1 MIVNFTPT
9 GMVPTKQTAPS
20 VPLQAHEIV
29 EQVHAAHEVG
39 ITMVHLHARNA
50 DATPSSKVEDYA
62 PILEGIRAH
71 CPELVICTS
80 LSGRN
85 VIDPVL
91 RSEVLSLK
99 PDLASLTLSSLNFF
113 SQASLNA
120 PDTIQQLAANIR
132 EAGAKPE
139 LEVFDLGMM
148 NYLHYLQRKR
158 LVEAPFYINILL
170 GNIAGAQLNPS
181 SVGALLQE
189 APENS
194 HIALAGIGQTQFD
207 SHMMALSLNLGV
219 RIGLED
225 NTWFDRDRN
234 RPATNLTLLKRLHAL
249 MELSERKLC
258 TAKEFGEMGF
268 YNSHRNLK

>member
-20 VPLQAHEIV
+20 VPLEPHEII
-29 EQVHAAHEVG
+29 EQVHEAHGVG

-71 CPELVICTS
+71 CPDLVICTS

-120 PDTIQQLAANIR
+120 PDTIKQLAANIR

-148 NYLHYLQRKR
+148 NYLHYLQRKG
-158 LVEAPFYINILL
+158 LVEEPFYINLLL
-170 GNIAGAQLNPS
+170 GNISGAQLNPS
-181 SVGALLQE
+181 TVGALLQE
-189 APENS
+189 APEDS
-194 HIALAGIGQTQFD
+194 HIALGGIGQSQFD
-207 SHMMALSLNLGV
+207 CHMMAMALNLGV

-225 NTWFDRDRN
+225 NTWFDRDRKE
-234 RPATNLTLLKRLHAL
+234 PATNLTLLKRLHAL

-258 TAKEFGEMGF
+258 TAKAFGEMGF
-268 YNSHRNLK
+268 YNPYRSLK

>member
-1 MIVNFTPT
+1 MI
-9 GMVPTKQTAPS
+9 PTKQTAPS
-20 VPLQAHEIV
+20 VPLEPHEIV
-29 EQVHAAHEVG
+29 EQVHEAFEVG
-39 ITMVHLHARNA
+39 ITMVHLHSRNA
-50 DATPSSKVEDYA
+50 DGTPSSRVEDYA
-62 PILEGIRAH
+62 PILKGIRLH

-85 VIDPVL
+85 VVDPVL

-99 PDLASLTLSSLNFF
+99 PDLASLTLSSLNFV
-113 SQASLNA
+113 SQASVNA
-120 PDTIQQLAANIR
+120 PDTIRQLAANIR

-148 NYLHYLQRKR
+148 NYLHYLHRKG

-181 SVGALLQE
+181 AVGALLQE
-189 APENS
+189 APEDS
-194 HIALAGIGQTQFD
+194 HISLAGIGPTQLD
-207 SHMMALSLNLGV
+207 SHMMALALNLGV

-225 NTWFDRDRN
+225 NTWFDRDRKQS
-234 RPATNLTLLKRLHAL
+234 ATNLMLLKRLHAL

-258 TAKEFGEMGF
+258 TARAFGEMGF
-268 YNSHRNLK
+268 YNPHRIP